1 MYGISGHPYSCFI
14 KKLGCDLLESTF
26 GHFVP
31 NGGHSVPILS
41 RKSDLDEN
49 SFVGSLGQP
58 SQIRG
63 KKWDYGQMASILEG
77 FYVKNWDA

>member
-1 MYGISGHPYSCFI
+1 MGYLGIPSHVSE

-49 SFVGSLGQP
+49 SFVESLGKP
-58 SQIRG
+58 SQIRR